1 MGELEPRL
9 FSFNAP
15 QGACPDCEGLGIKL
29 EVDEDLVVPDKSL
42 TLAEGALAPWNP
54 ISSQYYP
61 EMLKQACE
69 QLEIPMDV
77 PYEDLSKADQ
87 QTVLYGSN
95 GKTFHFHY
103 QNDFGG
109 VRDVDA
115 VFEGVINNVDRRYHE
130 TNSDFTRDVMRK
142 YMTELT
148 CQTCHGF
155 RLNRKALSVKVGGEH
170 IGMVSDLAIGK
181 ELDFFNELSLSEQS
195 LVIAKPILKE
205 IRDRLSFL
213 QNVGL
218 AYLTLSRSAR
228 TLSGGEA
235 QRIRLA
241 TQIG

>member
-1 MGELEPRL
+1 
-9 FSFNAP
+9 
-15 QGACPDCEGLGIKL
+15 
-29 EVDEDLVVPDKSL
+29 
-42 TLAEGALAPWNP
+42 
-54 ISSQYYP
+54 
-61 EMLKQACE
+61 MLKQACE
-69 QLEIPMDV
+69 QLKIPLDV
-77 PYEDLSKADQ
+77 PYENLSKADQ

-181 ELDFFNELSLSEQS
+181 EIDFFKGLKFSEQD
-195 LVIAKPILKE
+195 LVFPKQILNE
-205 IRDRLSFL
+205 FRSRY
-213 QNVGL
+213 
-218 AYLTLSRSAR
+218 AYELT
-228 TLSGGEA
+228 
-235 QRIRLA
+235 
-241 TQIG
+241 